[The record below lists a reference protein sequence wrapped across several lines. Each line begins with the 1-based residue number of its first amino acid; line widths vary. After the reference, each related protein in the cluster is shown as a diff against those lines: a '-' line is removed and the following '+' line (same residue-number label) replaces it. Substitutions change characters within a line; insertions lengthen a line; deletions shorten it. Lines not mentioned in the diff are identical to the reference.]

1 MKPLKLSM
9 SAFGPYAGSQTLDF
23 SELKDRHIFLIHG
36 PTGAGKTTILD
47 GICFALYGDT
57 SGAERSGKSM
67 RSHHAGMD
75 QLTEVTF
82 EFALKEDKYRVHRK
96 PEQERLK
103 KSGTGT
109 TIQMAEALL
118 WKIEDSENAQDQL
131 LETGWKSVTDAIEK
145 LIGFKSSQFRQ
156 VIMLP
161 QGQFRKLLLADSVE
175 RQDIMEKLFQ
185 TEMYRKIEELLKK
198 SAKELRDSIKEI
210 ENQRAWNLQKA
221 ECESITELCRRIEAD
236 EAQWIKLRKN
246 HHEKNSRVSAAQEAL
261 VKGKAG
267 NEKLLELEESKKAL
281 RLLREQR
288 ADIEM
293 QEEMLKRARRA
304 AALEERENLT
314 KQRSEDK
321 AALEKKLAQIQKET
335 AEAVKALAQ
344 AEITFQKERAREE
357 LREKVKAQLLQLESF
372 RPKVATLAA
381 VKLQVQNQGEL
392 VKMLEGQKE
401 KLVNELADMEE
412 QLSQQRQNHT
422 QLKEGAAKIPLLE
435 VEYKELE
442 KRYSQKKQLEEMEHE
457 AIKLRDSLNRCK
469 EALNRLEEKYN
480 LSKNEWLLLQE
491 GWQKGQASILASKLK
506 PKEAC
511 PVCGS
516 THHPKLAEKT
526 EGIPSEEELK
536 HKQQELEKLEAL
548 RDRSRQQFQQMQLE
562 IEKLEGSR
570 SHFIK
575 ELGEACPS
583 ELERIHQLLQEKKTA
598 LEKAQEGA
606 VGLTQATKKL
616 EELEGNIKGKKV
628 LLEELLQKLRQE
640 SESHRS
646 MEGAYIEREASIPE
660 GIRSNEALEKELE
673 KTKQVYDQLR
683 QAFETAERD
692 YQIKTTKLAAAQSSM
707 ESIQKTYDETTLK
720 YIEEKR
726 QFLEQMKQE
735 GFQKYAEYIEAKKSE
750 AQQQQIEQT
759 IKQYY
764 GKLQAAEERF
774 ERGTKA
780 AEGIVLADLEQLQQ
794 ELAAAQNEKD
804 EALTLENN
812 LHKKIENDQKI
823 MTELKKLEKVLRE
836 KEDSYSVVGY
846 LSQVSNGDN
855 VHGLTLQ
862 RFVLG
867 ALLDDITI
875 AATQRLKRMSKG
887 RYHLQRTLDRS
898 RKNAAGGLELEV
910 FDTYTGIERP
920 VTTLSGGESFLA
932 SLSLALGLA
941 DVVQSYSG
949 GISLDTIFV
958 DEGFGTLD
966 PESLD
971 FALKA
976 LIDLQQGGRLVGIIS
991 HVPELKERIDARLEV
1006 SVGEQG
1012 STAAFKIS

>member
-1 MKPLKLSM
+1 MKPLKLNM

-23 SELKDRHIFLIHG
+23 SELEDRNIFLIHG

-103 KSGTGT
+103 KSGTGK

-118 WKIEDSENAQDQL
+118 WKIEDSEGAEDRL
-131 LETGWKSVTDAIEK
+131 LETGWKNVTEAIEK

-221 ECESITELCRRIEAD
+221 ECESIADLCRRIEAD
-236 EAQWIKLRKN
+236 EAQLIKLREN
-246 HHEKNSRVSAAQEAL
+246 HHEKNNRVSAAQEAL

-267 NEKLLELEESKKAL
+267 NERLLELEESKKAL
-281 RLLREQR
+281 KLLREQR
-288 ADIEM
+288 PAIGL

-304 AALEERENLT
+304 ATLEERENLT
-314 KQRSEDK
+314 KQRSDDK
-321 AALEKKLAQIQKET
+321 AALEKKLAQIQEET
-335 AEAVKALAQ
+335 AEAVKALEQ
-344 AEITFQKERAREE
+344 AEIILQRERAKEEIRERMKE
-357 LREKVKAQLLQLESF
+357 QLLQLEGY
-372 RPKVATLAA
+372 RPKVASLESAKAQVEIQRKLVKGLEDQKKKLTDELAGIEEHLNQQKQNHILMKEAA
-381 VKLQVQNQGEL
+381 V
-392 VKMLEGQKE
+392 
-401 KLVNELADMEE
+401 
-412 QLSQQRQNHT
+412 R
-422 QLKEGAAKIPLLE
+422 IPLLE
-435 VEYKELE
+435 AQYRETERQYA
-442 KRYSQKKQLEEMEHE
+442 QKKQLKETDQQ
-457 AIKLRDSLNRCK
+457 AIILQRTYNNCK
-469 EALNRLEEKYN
+469 EALERLEKEYIM
-480 LSKNEWLLLQE
+480 LKNEWMLLQE
-491 GWQKGQASILASKLK
+491 AWYKGQASILADKLK
-506 PKEAC
+506 PQEAC

-516 THHPKLAEKT
+516 THHPKLAEKA
-526 EGIPSEEELK
+526 EGVPTEEELK
-536 HKQQELEKLEAL
+536 HKQQEMEKLEVL
-548 RDRSRQQFQQMQLE
+548 RDRSRQQLQQALLE
-562 IEKLEGSR
+562 VEKLESSR
-570 SHFIK
+570 NHLLK
-575 ELGEACPS
+575 ELGDVS
-583 ELERIHQLLQEKKTA
+583 QSDLESIQKLLQEKKEA
-598 LEKAQEGA
+598 LEKTLGEAA
-606 VGLTQATKKL
+606 GLAETGKCI
-616 EELEGNIKGKKV
+616 EELEANFKNRKA
-628 LLEELLQKLRQE
+628 LLEELLQKLKLE
-640 SESHRS
+640 SESQGC
-646 MEGAYIEREASIPE
+646 MEGAYLERETSIPE

-673 KTKQVYDQLR
+673 NTKKAYDQLKLALER
-683 QAFETAERD
+683 AEND
-692 YQIKTTKLAAAQSSM
+692 YQAKVTKLAAVKSAK
-707 ESIQKTYDETTLK
+707 ESLKQAYEETTLK
-720 YIEEKR
+720 YLEEKR
-726 QFLEQMKQE
+726 QFSEQMKQE

-750 AQQQQIEQT
+750 AEQQQIEEG
-759 IKQYY
+759 IKQYH

-780 AEGIVLADLEQLQQ
+780 AEGIVPADLEQLQQ
-794 ELAAAQNEKD
+794 ALAAAQKEKD

-812 LHKKIENDQKI
+812 LRKKIEDDQKI
-823 MTELKKLEKVLRE
+823 MKEVKILEEMLQE
-836 KEDSYSVVGY
+836 KEDSYRVVGY

-875 AATQRLKRMSKG
+875 AATERLKRMSKG

-1012 STAAFKIS
+1012 SSAAFKIS